1 MRRRGKNRQRAAAHR
16 KNIPIFGILTGITGF
31 FFLLTY
37 SVVLVLNFRPLY
49 YHDVQSLH
57 LSKETGLSEEMICRN
72 YDVLIDYNLFWKGE
86 DTLAFP
92 DFPMSEQGRIH
103 FEEVKRIFVALQ

>member
-16 KNIPIFGILTGITGF
+16 KNIPIFGILTGIAGF

-37 SVVLVLNFRPLY
+37 SVVLVLTFRPLY

-92 DFPMSEQGRIH
+92 DFPMSSRGAFIL
-103 FEEVKRIFVALQ
+103 KR